1 MSLFRQRTAPDVED
15 RIRSSIGEMRTMLR
29 IDTMDVEL
37 LEFDAESGVAVVRC
51 AGDCPDCDLSA
62 ENLTVG
68 IEAHLRQ
75 QVPEIRAVQIG
86 RASCRERV

>member
-1 MSLFRQRTAPDVED
+1 MSLFKQRTAPDTED
-15 RIRSSIGEMRTMLR
+15 RIRVAIGEMRTMLR

-37 LEFDAESGVAVVRC
+37 IGLDADTGVVVIRC
-51 AGDCPDCDLSA
+51 SGDCPDCDLSA

-75 QVPEIRAVQIG
+75 QVPEIRSIRFTA
-86 RASCRERV
+86 R

>member
-1 MSLFRQRTAPDVED
+1 MSLFKQRAAPDIED
-15 RIRSSIGEMRTMLR
+15 RIRASIGEMRTMLR

-37 LEFDAESGVAVVRC
+37 IEFDAESGVAVIRC

-62 ENLTVG
+62 ENLAVG

-75 QVPEIRAVQIG
+75 QVPEIRTVRFAT
-86 RASCRERV
+86 R

>member
-1 MSLFRQRTAPDVED
+1 MSLFKQRTAPDIED
-15 RIRSSIGEMRTMLR
+15 RIRVAIGEMRTMLR

-37 LEFDAESGVAVVRC
+37 IELDADTGVAVIRC
-51 AGDCPDCDLSA
+51 SGDCPDCDLSA

-75 QVPEIRAVQIG
+75 QVPEIRSIRFTA
-86 RASCRERV
+86 R

>member
-1 MSLFRQRTAPDVED
+1 MSLFKQRAAPDIED
-15 RIRSSIGEMRTMLR
+15 RIRAAIVDMRTMLR
-29 IDTMDVEL
+29 IDTMNVEL
-37 LEFDAESGVAVVRC
+37 IELDADTGVAVIRC

-75 QVPEIRAVQIG
+75 QVPEIRSI
-86 RASCRERV
+86 RFTTR

>member
-1 MSLFRQRTAPDVED
+1 MSLFKQRTAPDIED
-15 RIRSSIGEMRTMLR
+15 RIRVAIGEMRTMLR

-37 LEFDAESGVAVVRC
+37 IGIDADTGVVVIRC
-51 AGDCPDCDLSA
+51 SGDCPDCDLSA

-75 QVPEIRAVQIG
+75 QVPEIRSIRFTA
-86 RASCRERV
+86 R

>member
-1 MSLFRQRTAPDVED
+1 MSLFKQRAAPDIED
-15 RIRSSIGEMRTMLR
+15 RIRAAIVDMRTMLR
-29 IDTMDVEL
+29 IDTMNVEL
-37 LEFDAESGVAVVRC
+37 IELDADTGVAVIRC

-75 QVPEIRAVQIG
+75 QVPEIRSIRFTA
-86 RASCRERV
+86 R

>member
-1 MSLFRQRTAPDVED
+1 MSLFKQRAAPDIED
-15 RIRSSIGEMRTMLR
+15 RIRVAIGEMRTMLR

-37 LEFDAESGVAVVRC
+37 IGIDADTGVVVIRC
-51 AGDCPDCDLSA
+51 SGDCPDCDLSA

-75 QVPEIRAVQIG
+75 QVPEIRSIRFTA
-86 RASCRERV
+86 R

>member
-1 MSLFRQRTAPDVED
+1 MSLFKQRTAPDIED
-15 RIRSSIGEMRTMLR
+15 RIRVAIGEMRTMLR

-37 LEFDAESGVAVVRC
+37 VELDAESGVVVIRC
-51 AGDCPDCDLSA
+51 SGDCPDCDLSA

-75 QVPEIRAVQIG
+75 QVPEIRSI
-86 RASCRERV
+86 RFTTR

>member
-1 MSLFRQRTAPDVED
+1 MSLFKQRTAPEIED
-15 RIRSSIGEMRTMLR
+15 RIRVAIGEMRTMLR

-37 LEFDAESGVAVVRC
+37 IELDADTGVAVIRC
-51 AGDCPDCDLSA
+51 SGDCPDCDLSA

-75 QVPEIRAVQIG
+75 QVPEIRSIRFAA
-86 RASCRERV
+86 R

>member
-1 MSLFRQRTAPDVED
+1 MSLFKQRTAPDIED
-15 RIRSSIGEMRTMLR
+15 RIRVAIGEMRTMLR

-37 LEFDAESGVAVVRC
+37 IELDADTGVAVIRC
-51 AGDCPDCDLSA
+51 SGDCPDCDLSA

-75 QVPEIRAVQIG
+75 QVPEIRSVRFTA
-86 RASCRERV
+86 R

>member
-1 MSLFRQRTAPDVED
+1 MSLFKQRTTPDIED
-15 RIRSSIGEMRTMLR
+15 RIRVAIGEMRTILR

-37 LEFDAESGVAVVRC
+37 VELDADSGVAVIRC
-51 AGDCPDCDLSA
+51 SGDCPDCDLSA

-75 QVPEIRAVQIG
+75 QVPEIRSI
-86 RASCRERV
+86 RFTTR

>member
-1 MSLFRQRTAPDVED
+1 MSIFKQRTAPDIED
-15 RIRSSIGEMRTMLR
+15 RIRSALDGMRSLLR

-37 LEFDAESGVAVVRC
+37 VEFEADTGAAVVRC

-75 QVPEIRAVQIG
+75 QVPEIRSVRFAA
-86 RASCRERV
+86 R

>member
-1 MSLFRQRTAPDVED
+1 MSLFKQRAAPDIED
-15 RIRSSIGEMRTMLR
+15 RIRVAIGEMRTMLR

-37 LEFDAESGVAVVRC
+37 IELDAETGVAVIRC
-51 AGDCPDCDLSA
+51 SGDCPDCDLSA

-75 QVPEIRAVQIG
+75 QVPEIRSIRFTA
-86 RASCRERV
+86 R

>member
-1 MSLFRQRTAPDVED
+1 MSLFKQRTAPDIED
-15 RIRSSIGEMRTMLR
+15 RIRVAIGEMRTMLR

-37 LEFDAESGVAVVRC
+37 IELEADTGVAVIRC
-51 AGDCPDCDLSA
+51 SGDCPDCDLSA

-75 QVPEIRAVQIG
+75 QVPEIRSIRFTA
-86 RASCRERV
+86 R